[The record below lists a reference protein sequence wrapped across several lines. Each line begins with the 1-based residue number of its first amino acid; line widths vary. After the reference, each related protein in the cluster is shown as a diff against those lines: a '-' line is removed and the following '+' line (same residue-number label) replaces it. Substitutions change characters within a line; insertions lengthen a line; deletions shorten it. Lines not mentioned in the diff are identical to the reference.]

1 MMKPALINLLMGS
14 LLLSA
19 TSHAGTVVVRQSS
32 TPFDAFAVRD
42 LVLQQHQWQELLR
55 QQQQI
60 TILQSLPIG
69 CLAVTSPFDYFS
81 CGHQF
86 YRPYEYQDR
95 QIFIQID
102 PPVSD
107 NPPQ

>member
-1 MMKPALINLLMGS
+1 MKSILINLLMGS
-14 LLLSA
+14 LLFSA
-19 TSHAGTVVVRQSS
+19 TSYAGTVVVRQSS

-69 CLAVTSPFDYFS
+69 CITVSSPFNYFN

-86 YRPYEYQDR
+86 YRPYEYQDT
-95 QIFIQID
+95 QLYI
-102 PPVSD
+102 
-107 NPPQ
+107 

>member
-1 MMKPALINLLMGS
+1 MMKPILINLLMGS

-19 TSHAGTVVVRQSS
+19 ASYAGTVVVRQSS

-42 LVLQQHQWQELLR
+42 SVLQQHEWQELLR

-60 TILQSLPIG
+60 MILQSLPIG
-69 CLAVTSPFDYFS
+69 CLAVTSPFHYFS
-81 CGHQF
+81 CGNQF
-86 YRPYEYQDR
+86 YRLYEYQDT
-95 QIFIQID
+95 QLFIQIE
-102 PPVSD
+102 PPVSV